1 MAQNG
6 MLSKGITL
14 GYAASAS
21 GDYTTLTNLMS
32 IPDLGAADVDTVEVT
47 VLTDSAHTYIKG
59 LDDQGD
65 SIQFVFLYEKTQ
77 FLQLDALGDT
87 KYYWKVSFPDG
98 LVASFEGQCSVGTV
112 GVGTNEALTY
122 NLSIIPETAIEFA

>member
-6 MLSKGITL
+6 LLSKGITL
-14 GYAASAS
+14 GYSDSAS
-21 GDYTTLTNLMS
+21 GSYTTLTNLMS
-32 IPDLGAADVDTVEVT
+32 IPDIGASDSDTVEVT

-59 LDDQGD
+59 LADQGD

-77 FLQLDALGDT
+77 FLSLSALDG
-87 KYYWKVSFPDG
+87 KKFWKVTFPDS
-98 LVASFEGQCSVGTV
+98 LTATFEGQCSVGLV

-122 NLSIIPETAIEFA
+122 NLNIIPETVVEFA